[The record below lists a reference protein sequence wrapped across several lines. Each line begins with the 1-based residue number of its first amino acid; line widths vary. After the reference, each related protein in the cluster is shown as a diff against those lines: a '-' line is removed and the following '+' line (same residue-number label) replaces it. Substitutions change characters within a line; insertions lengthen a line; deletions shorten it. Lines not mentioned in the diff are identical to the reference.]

1 MRIPLQPPAP
11 QQAGVGSPAG
21 GEPRFDPLLDSIT
34 DGLVS
39 VDRDWRISYLN
50 AVAER
55 LAGRPRDALLGKD
68 IWAELPELERTPFG
82 PAFRKAMDSG
92 ERTTLKDYYPPTDSW
107 FEVRVFPSSAGLVLI
122 LRDITDMRQAEV
134 ERLRLLAAERAAR
147 EAAEHTADRLAHLQE
162 LTAQLSAARNP
173 EEVMS
178 VAVEHIMAAVGANM
192 ATVGLPVEGQH
203 VLRTVAYNGWSR
215 QLYRDFQLMPLDAP
229 LPLPYS
235 YNTGQAEW
243 LESPEALAA
252 RYPNLLHVML
262 EQTPARSVASMP
274 MVVEGKIIGVLAL
287 CFPEPRAFSG
297 EDREF
302 LLALARH
309 CALAMERSRL
319 MAEVEAQRA
328 RLEELVMRAPAM
340 MFVTRGPEHHFVL
353 CNPRQRQLLA
363 GRDPTGLTVRQAMPE
378 LQGQGLFEVMDRV
391 YATGEAYVGKEFPVR
406 VGGQHGDVP
415 VAETYFDFVYQPLR
429 DAEGQVEGIASF
441 AFEVTDQVLARR
453 TVEELLRDMARSE
466 ERFRAFLTSTSEII
480 WDMPPEGVFDSDQ
493 PGWRAFTGQSR
504 EELLGWGWLQ
514 AVHPEDRESMERAWR
529 QAVVAATPF
538 QGEMRLRRHDG
549 VYRHMQVR
557 AVPVLE
563 PDGSVR
569 EWVGNDRDITRQ
581 REDEAERA
589 RLLQREQHHRAQL
602 QGLAEASLT
611 IGQAASLDG
620 VLQLITEQ
628 ARALIGAHQ
637 AVTSLTVGED
647 WAQAINTVS
656 LSEKYAA
663 WRGYAAQSDGS
674 GIYAEVCQTNR
685 PARLTQAELEA
696 HPGWRGFGAHA
707 AEHPPLRG
715 WLAVPLVGRNGRNLG
730 LIQLSDRHEGE
741 FTSEDE
747 AILLQLARLAA
758 VAIENARLIAESQ
771 AANRAKDEFL
781 AVMSHELRTPLTA
794 VLGWTQML
802 RNRKDDAAV
811 REKGLEVIERNAR
824 SLAQLI
830 EDVLDVSRILT
841 GKLTLHRKAVE
852 LTAVVQAAVEV
863 VRPRAEQKNVTV
875 SVEVA
880 AGAGQVM
887 GDPGRLQQVFWNLL
901 VNAVKFTPAGGHV
914 EVRVERGESEWRV
927 RVKDTGQGIR
937 AEALPHLFERFWQ
950 ADGSSTREH
959 GGLGLGLAIV
969 RHLVELH
976 GGEVEAE
983 SGGLGQGSTFTVRL
997 PVPALL
1003 PEPERPAGSAESPE
1017 RAARLDGVRVLL
1029 VEDAPD
1035 ARELITLLLRE
1046 RGAEVCAAGN
1056 GREAMESLATV
1067 LPDVLVSDIGLP
1079 GEDGHALLKR
1089 VREWAEAR
1097 DEWIPAIALTAYAG
1111 AEDARRAYR
1120 AGFQVHMAK
1129 PLEAEALV
1137 ESVARLAARDD
1148 DKAPGLADATGTP
1161 GTG

>member
-1 MRIPLQPPAP
+1 MRNPSQHPAP
-11 QQAGVGSPAG
+11 QQDGVGSPAEG
-21 GEPRFDPLLDSIT
+21 DSKFEPLLDSIP

-39 VDRDWRISYLN
+39 VDRDWRITYLN
-50 AVAER
+50 AVTER
-55 LAGRPRDALLGKD
+55 MAGRSRAELLGKEL
-68 IWAELPELERTPFG
+68 WAEIPALDSTPFA
-82 PAFRKAMDSG
+82 PVVRQAMTSG
-92 ERTTLKDYYPPTDSW
+92 ERTTLTDYFSPTDAW
-107 FEVRVFPSSAGLVLI
+107 LEVRIFPSTTGLVLVI
-122 LRDITDMRQAEV
+122 RDITDMRQAEV
-134 ERLRLLAAERAAR
+134 ERLRLLAAERSAR
-147 EAAEHTADRLAHLQE
+147 EAAEHAANRLARLQE
-162 LTAQLSAARNP
+162 LTAQLSSARSP

-192 ATVGLPVEGQH
+192 ATVGLPVEGQNM
-203 VLRTVAYNGWSR
+203 LRTVAYNGWSR
-215 QLYRDFQLMPLDAP
+215 QLYRDFQFMPLDAQ
-229 LPLPYS
+229 LPLPHTF
-235 YNTGQAEW
+235 NTGEPVW

-252 RYPNLLHVML
+252 RYPNLLQVML

-274 MVVEGKIIGVLAL
+274 MVVEGRIIGVLAL

-297 EDREF
+297 KDREF

-319 MAEVEAQRA
+319 MDEVEAQRS

-340 MFVTRGPEHHFVL
+340 MFVTRGREHHFVL
-353 CNPRQRQLLA
+353 CNPRQRQLHG
-363 GRDPTGLTVRQAMPE
+363 GRDLTGLTVRQAMPE
-378 LQGQGLFEVMDRV
+378 LEGQGLFEVMDRV
-391 YATGEAYVGKEFPVR
+391 YATGEAFVGKEYPVR
-406 VGGQHGDVP
+406 TGRHGSDVL

-429 DAEGQVEGIASF
+429 NADGQVEGIASF
-441 AFEVTDQVLARR
+441 AFDVTDQVLARR

-480 WDMPPEGVFDSDQ
+480 WDMPPTGEFDSDQ
-493 PGWRAFTGQSR
+493 PGWRAFTGQAR
-504 EELLGWGWLQ
+504 EQLLGWGWLD
-514 AVHPEDRESMERAWR
+514 AVHPEDREEMEHSWR
-529 QAVVAATPF
+529 QAVVALEPY
-538 QGEMRLRRHDG
+538 QGEVRLRRHDG

-569 EWVGNDRDITRQ
+569 EWVGNHRDITRQ
-581 REDEAERA
+581 REDEVERA

-602 QGLAEASLT
+602 QGLAEASLA

-620 VLQLITEQ
+620 VLQMITEQ
-628 ARALIGAHQ
+628 ARELIGAHQ
-637 AVTSLTVGED
+637 AVTSLSTGED
-647 WAQAINTVS
+647 WAQAIHTIS
-656 LSEKYAA
+656 LSDKYAA
-663 WRGYAAQSDGS
+663 WRGFSAPSDGT
-674 GIYAEVCQTNR
+674 GIYAEVCRTNR
-685 PARLTQAELEA
+685 SMRLTQAELEA
-696 HPGWRGFGAHA
+696 HPLWRGFGAHTQG
-707 AEHPPLRG
+707 HPPMRG

-730 LIQLSDRHEGE
+730 LIQLSDRNEGD

-841 GKLTLHRKAVE
+841 GKLTLHRKAVD
-852 LTAVVQAAVEV
+852 LMSVVQAAVEV
-863 VRPRAEQKNVTV
+863 VRPRAEQKGVSL
-875 SVEVA
+875 SVEDAPGEGHVT
-880 AGAGQVM
+880 

-914 EVRVERGESEWRV
+914 EVRVERAETAWRV

-969 RHLVELH
+969 RHLAELH

-983 SGGLGQGSTFTVRL
+983 SAGLGHGATFTVVL

-1003 PEPERPAGSAESPE
+1003 PEPERPVGSGEGAASV
-1017 RAARLDGVRVLL
+1017 ARLDGVRVLL

-1046 RGAEVCAAGN
+1046 RGAEVSVASNGHETMERLAAQ
-1056 GREAMESLATV
+1056 

-1089 VREWAEAR
+1089 VRAWAEAQ
-1097 DEWIPAIALTAYAG
+1097 DQWIPAIALTAYAG

-1129 PLEAEALV
+1129 PLEAEELV
-1137 ESVARLAARDD
+1137 RAVSRLVARGE
-1148 DKAPGLADATGTP
+1148 DKTPSLSVMPIPPGRA
-1161 GTG
+1161 

>member
-1 MRIPLQPPAP
+1 MIPLVPSAS
-11 QQAGVGSPAG
+11 QQAGAEAPTSG
-21 GEPRFDPLLDSIT
+21 GPRFDPLLDSIT
-34 DGLVS
+34 DGIVVL
-39 VDRDWRISYLN
+39 DRDWRFTYLN

-55 LAGRPRDALLGKD
+55 LAGRPREPLLGKEL
-68 IWAELPELERTPFG
+68 WSELPGLTPTPFAT
-82 PAFRKAMDSG
+82 AFREAMATG
-92 ERTTLKDYYPPTDSW
+92 APTTLTDYYAPADSW

-122 LRDITDMRQAEV
+122 IRDISGLRQAEV

-147 EAAEHTADRLAHLQE
+147 EQAEHTADRLARLQD
-162 LTAQLSAARNP
+162 LTAQLSAARSP

-178 VAVEHIMAAVGANM
+178 LAVERIMSAVGANM
-192 ATVGLPVEGQH
+192 AMVGMPVESGQF
-203 VLRTVAYNGWSR
+203 LRAVAYNGVSR
-215 QLYRDFQLMPLDAP
+215 QIVRDFQLMPMEAP
-229 LPLPYS
+229 LPLPEAFR
-235 YNTGQAEW
+235 TGEPLW

-252 RYPNLLHVML
+252 RYPDLLKVML
-262 EQTPARSVASMP
+262 EQTPSRSVASMP
-274 MVVEGKIIGVLAL
+274 LVVDGRVTGVLAL
-287 CFPEPRAFSG
+287 CFPDPRPFTS

-302 LLALARH
+302 LLSLARH
-309 CALAMERSRL
+309 CALALERSRL
-319 MAEVEAQRA
+319 MTEVEAQRS
-328 RLEELVMRAPAM
+328 RLEELVMRAPAV
-340 MFVTRGPEHHFVL
+340 MFVTRGPEHRLVL
-353 CNPRQRQLLA
+353 CNPRHRQLMG
-363 GRDPTGLTVRQAMPE
+363 GRDLTGLTVREGLRE
-378 LQGQGLFEVMDRV
+378 LDGQGIFEVMDRV
-391 YATGEAYVGKEFPVR
+391 YATGEPFVGKEFPVR
-406 VGGQHGDVP
+406 LGGQAGEVGG
-415 VAETYFDFVYQPLR
+415 ETYFDFVYQPLR
-429 DAEGQVEGIASF
+429 DAEGRVEGIASF

-480 WDMPPEGVFDSDQ
+480 WDMPPEGLFDSDQ
-493 PGWRAFTGQSR
+493 PGWRAFTGQAR
-504 EELLGWGWLQ
+504 EELLGWGWLE
-514 AVHPEDRESMERAWR
+514 AVHPEDREELAQAWR
-529 QAVVAATPF
+529 EAVQGRVPF
-538 QGEMRLRRHDG
+538 QGVLRLRRHDG
-549 VYRHMQVR
+549 AYRHMQMR

-563 PDGSVR
+563 LDGAVR
-569 EWVGNDRDITRQ
+569 EWVGIHRDITRQ

-589 RLLQREQHHRAQL
+589 RLLLREQHHRAQL
-602 QGLAEASLT
+602 EGLAEASLA
-611 IGQAASLDG
+611 IGQAASLDE
-620 VLQLITEQ
+620 VLQTITEQ
-628 ARALIGAHQ
+628 ARVLIGAHQ
-637 AVTSLTVGED
+637 AVTRLMVGED
-647 WAQAINTVS
+647 PAHAVHSAS

-663 WRGYAAQSDGS
+663 WRDAAARVDGT
-674 GIYAEVCQTNR
+674 GISAEVCRSNR
-685 PARLTQAELEA
+685 PLRLTQAELEA
-696 HPGWRGFGAHA
+696 HQERRGLGAQA
-707 AEHPPLRG
+707 DSQLPMRG

-730 LIQLSDRHEGE
+730 LIQLSDRYEGD
-741 FTSEDE
+741 FTPEDE

-841 GKLTLHRKAVE
+841 GKLTLHRRAVE
-852 LTAVVQAAVEV
+852 LAGVVQAAVEV
-863 VRPRAEQKNVTV
+863 VRPRAEQKGVALV
-875 SVEVA
+875 VEV
-880 AGAGQVM
+880 GAGQVA

-901 VNAVKFTPAGGHV
+901 ANAVKFTPAGGRV
-914 EVRVERGESEWRV
+914 EVRVERVEAEWRV
-927 RVKDTGQGIR
+927 RVRDTGQGIR

-969 RHLVELH
+969 RHLMELH
-976 GGEVEAE
+976 GGTVEAE
-983 SGGLGQGSTFTVRL
+983 SAGPGHGATFTARL

-1003 PEPERPAGSAESPE
+1003 PEPERAQAQAEGAAPL
-1017 RAARLDGVRVLL
+1017 ARLDGVRVLL

-1035 ARELITLLLRE
+1035 ARELIALLLRE
-1046 RGAEVCAAGN
+1046 RGAEVQVAAS
-1056 GREAMESLATV
+1056 GREAMERLEAA

-1089 VREWAEAR
+1089 VRQWAEAR

-1137 ESVARLAARDD
+1137 DAVARLVARD
-1148 DKAPGLADATGTP
+1148 AATSQRAG
-1161 GTG
+1161 

>member
-1 MRIPLQPPAP
+1 MRIPIQPPAP
-11 QQAGVGSPAG
+11 PQSGVGTPVGSDA
-21 GEPRFDPLLDSIT
+21 RFDPLLDSIT
-34 DGLVS
+34 DGIVS
-39 VDRDWRISYLN
+39 VDRDWRITYLN
-50 AVAER
+50 SVSER
-55 LAGRPRDALLGKD
+55 LAGRSRESVLGKEL
-68 IWAELPELERTPFG
+68 WKELPGLDKTPFAQ
-82 PAFRKAMDSG
+82 AFRQAMASG
-92 ERTTLKDYYPPTDSW
+92 SRSTLTDYYPPTDSW
-107 FEVRVFPSSAGLVLI
+107 FEVRVFPSSAGLVVI
-122 LRDITDMRQAEV
+122 IRDITDTRQAEV
-134 ERLRLLAAERAAR
+134 ERLRLLAAERTAR
-147 EAAEHTADRLAHLQE
+147 ESAERTAHRLARLQE
-162 LTAQLSAARNP
+162 LTAQLSGANSP

-178 VAVEHIMAAVGANM
+178 VAVESIMAAVGANM
-192 ATVGLPVEGQH
+192 ATVGLPVEGQY

-229 LPLPYS
+229 LPLPHS
-235 YNTGQAEW
+235 YNTGQPVW

-297 EDREF
+297 DEREF

-319 MAEVEAQRA
+319 MAEVEAQRS

-340 MFVTRGPEHHFVL
+340 MFLTRGREHRFVL
-353 CNPRQRQLLA
+353 CNPRQRQFL
-363 GRDPTGLTVRQAMPE
+363 GGKDVTGLTLREAMPE
-378 LQGQGLFEVMDRV
+378 LAGQGLFEAMDRV
-391 YATGEAYVGKEFPVR
+391 YATGEAFVGKEFPVR
-406 VGGQHGDVP
+406 LGGQGKDLP
-415 VAETYFDFVYQPLR
+415 SAETYFDFVYQPLR
-429 DAEGQVEGIASF
+429 NAEGLVEGVASF
-441 AFEVTDQVLARR
+441 AFDVTDQVLARR

-480 WDMPPEGVFDSDQ
+480 WDMPPEGAFDSDQ
-493 PGWRAFTGQSR
+493 PGWRAFTGQAR
-504 EELLGWGWLQ
+504 EELLGWGWLN
-514 AVHPEDRESMERAWR
+514 AVHPEDRELMECSWR
-529 QAVVAATPF
+529 QAVAEATPY
-538 QGEMRLRRHDG
+538 QGEVRLRRHDG

-569 EWVGNDRDITRQ
+569 EWVGNHRDITRQ
-581 REDEAERA
+581 REDEVERA
-589 RLLQREQHHRAQL
+589 RLLRREQHHRAQL
-602 QGLAEASLT
+602 EGLAEASLA

-620 VLQLITEQ
+620 VLQVITEQ
-628 ARALIGAHQ
+628 ARGLIGAHQ
-637 AVTSLTVGED
+637 AVTSLTTGED
-647 WAQAINTVS
+647 WAQAVHTVV
-656 LSEKYAA
+656 LSDKYAA
-663 WRGYAAQSDGS
+663 WRGYSARADGT
-674 GIYAEVCQTNR
+674 GLYAEVCRSNR
-685 PARLTQAELEA
+685 PVRMTQAEVEA
-696 HPGWRGFGAHA
+696 HPAWRGFGAHLA
-707 AEHPPLRG
+707 GHPPLRG

-730 LIQLSDRHEGE
+730 LIQLSDRYDGD
-741 FTSEDE
+741 FTAEDE

-802 RNRKDDAAV
+802 RTRRDDAAV

-841 GKLTLHRKAVE
+841 GKLTLHRNAVE
-852 LTAVVQAAVEV
+852 LAGVVQAAVEV
-863 VRPRAEQKNVTV
+863 VRPRAEQKGVAV
-875 SVEVA
+875 AVEVA
-880 AGAGQVM
+880 GVGQVT

-901 VNAVKFTPAGGHV
+901 LNAVKFTPAGGRV
-914 EVRVERGESEWRV
+914 DVRVERGDSEWRV

-976 GGEVEAE
+976 GGAVEAE
-983 SGGLGQGSTFTVRL
+983 SAGLGQGATFTVRL

-1003 PEPERPAGSAESPE
+1003 PEPERAVGSTEGLASTV
-1017 RAARLDGVRVLL
+1017 RLDGVRVLL
-1029 VEDAPD
+1029 VEDAED

-1046 RGAEVCAAGN
+1046 RGAEVSVAAN
-1056 GREAMESLATV
+1056 AREAMERLAAL

-1079 GEDGHALLKR
+1079 GENGHALLKR
-1089 VREWAEAR
+1089 IREWAEAR
-1097 DEWIPAIALTAYAG
+1097 DQWIPAIALTAYAG

-1129 PLEAEALV
+1129 PLEADALV
-1137 ESVARLAARDD
+1137 ESVARLAARDE
-1148 DKAPGLADATGTP
+1148 DKTP
-1161 GTG
+1161 TLSGVTPVRG

>member
-1 MRIPLQPPAP
+1 MRIPLLPPVP
-11 QQAGVGSPAG
+11 QQPGVGTPAG
-21 GEPRFDPLLDSIT
+21 GDPWFDPLLDSIT
-34 DGLVS
+34 DGIVS
-39 VDRDWRISYLN
+39 VDRDWRITYLN
-50 AVAER
+50 SVSER
-55 LAGRPRDALLGKD
+55 LAGRSRESVLGHELWK
-68 IWAELPELERTPFG
+68 ELPELDNTPFAS
-82 PAFRKAMDSG
+82 AFREAMVSG
-92 ERTTLKDYYPPTDSW
+92 ERSTLTDYYPPTDSW
-107 FEVRVFPSSAGLVLI
+107 FEVRVFPSSAGLVAI
-122 LRDITDMRQAEV
+122 IRDITDTRQAEV

-147 EAAEHTADRLAHLQE
+147 EDAERTTTRLARLQE
-162 LTAQLSAARNP
+162 LTAQLSGANSP

-178 VAVEHIMAAVGANM
+178 VAVESIMAAVGANM
-192 ATVGLPVEGQH
+192 ATVGLPVQGQQ

-229 LPLPYS
+229 LPLPHS
-235 YNTGQAEW
+235 YNTGEAVW

-274 MVVEGKIIGVLAL
+274 LVVEAKIIGVLAL

-297 EDREF
+297 DEREF

-319 MAEVEAQRA
+319 MAEVEAQRS

-340 MFVTRGPEHHFVL
+340 MFLTRGREHRFVL
-353 CNPRQRQLLA
+353 CNPRQRQFLGGKDLT
-363 GRDPTGLTVRQAMPE
+363 GRTMREAMPE
-378 LQGQGLFEVMDRV
+378 LEGQGLFEAMDRV
-391 YATGEAYVGKEFPVR
+391 YATGEAFVGKEFPVR
-406 VGGQHGDVP
+406 LGGKGQDVLA
-415 VAETYFDFVYQPLR
+415 AEAYFDFVYQPLR
-429 DAEGQVEGIASF
+429 NAEGQVEGVASF
-441 AFEVTDQVLARR
+441 AFDVTDQVLARR

-480 WDMPPEGVFDSDQ
+480 WDMPPEGEFDSDQ
-493 PGWRAFTGQSR
+493 PGWRAFTGQER
-504 EELLGWGWLQ
+504 EELLGWGWLS
-514 AVHPEDRESMERAWR
+514 AVHPEDREAMEGSWR
-529 QAVVAATPF
+529 QAVAAAAPY
-538 QGEMRLRRHDG
+538 QGEVRLRRHDG

-569 EWVGNDRDITRQ
+569 EWVGNHRDITRQ

-589 RLLQREQHHRAQL
+589 RLLRREQHHRVQL
-602 QGLAEASLT
+602 EGLAEASLA

-620 VLQLITEQ
+620 VLQVITEQ
-628 ARALIGAHQ
+628 ARSLIGAHQ
-637 AVTSLTVGED
+637 AVTSLTTGED
-647 WAQAINTVS
+647 WAQAIHTVS
-656 LSEKYAA
+656 LSDKYAA
-663 WRGYAAQSDGS
+663 WRGYSARTDGT
-674 GIYAEVCQTNR
+674 GLYAEVCRTNR
-685 PARLTQAELEA
+685 PLRLTQVELRTDPA
-696 HPGWRGFGAHA
+696 WRAFRGNGAG
-707 AEHPPLRG
+707 HPPLRG

-730 LIQLSDRHEGE
+730 LIQLSDRYDGD

-802 RNRKDDAAV
+802 RTRRDDVSV

-852 LTAVVQAAVEV
+852 LAGVVQAAVEV
-863 VRPRAEQKNVTV
+863 VRPRAEQKGVTLA
-875 SVEVA
+875 VELA
-880 AGAGQVM
+880 AGVGQVT

-901 VNAVKFTPAGGHV
+901 VNAVKFTPAGGRV
-914 EVRVERGESEWRV
+914 EVRVERGDSEWRV
-927 RVKDTGQGIR
+927 RVTDTGQGIR

-976 GGEVEAE
+976 AGAVEAA
-983 SGGLGQGSTFTVRL
+983 SAGLGHGATFTVRL

-1003 PEPERPAGSAESPE
+1003 PEPERAGATESAVSTV
-1017 RAARLDGVRVLL
+1017 RLDGVRVLL
-1029 VEDAPD
+1029 VEDAAD

-1046 RGAEVCAAGN
+1046 RGAEVNAAAH
-1056 GREAMESLATV
+1056 GREAMERLEAV
-1067 LPDVLVSDIGLP
+1067 LPDVLISDIGLP

-1089 VREWAEAR
+1089 IREWAEAR
-1097 DEWIPAIALTAYAG
+1097 DQWIPAIALTAYAG

-1129 PLEAEALV
+1129 PLEADALV
-1137 ESVARLAARDD
+1137 ESVARLAARDQ
-1148 DKAPGLADATGTP
+1148 DKTPTLSSVTP
-1161 GTG
+1161 GRG